1 MLLVSAHKK
10 SQMPHQFI
18 KKAGEKDEINNSMG
32 DVPMVDCC
40 TATKVH
46 VFTPKWV
53 ADLLLTE
60 RAVNTRPLKKSP
72 LFALCLL
79 VVIT

>member
-1 MLLVSAHKK
+1 MGNVAMLD
-10 SQMPHQFI
+10 
-18 KKAGEKDEINNSMG
+18 G
-32 DVPMVDCC
+32 C

-60 RAVNTRPLKKSP
+60 WAVNTPPLKKSL
-72 LFALCLL
+72 LFALCVL

>member
-1 MLLVSAHKK
+1 
-10 SQMPHQFI
+10 
-18 KKAGEKDEINNSMG
+18 MG
-32 DVPMVDCC
+32 DAPMLDCC

-60 RAVNTRPLKKSP
+60 WAVNTRPLKKSP
-72 LFALCLL
+72 LFALCLP